1 MAIHYTIKLGAALRI
16 AGAAIEMTPA
26 LAIHVR
32 SKLEPTSV
40 KRRSPRGPLFLV
52 GILCILLSVAIG
64 VPAQSPAPTSANV
77 IEAIQKGSYDEALQ
91 LSEGMLRADPKSPK
105 LWTLRGLALERSDR
119 PREALKA
126 YLEAL
131 KTAPNYLPALEGAA
145 QLEYKAQSR
154 EAIAHLQ
161 RILAIQ
167 STDPTAHGML
177 GVFEYQDREYAK
189 AAQDFGAAGDLA
201 RSEPGALMAYAL
213 SLAHL
218 NRESEAVPLFKQLLA
233 LRPADPAPRFDLA
246 LLQWRL
252 SNTEDALST
261 LQPLL
266 DAQPPDSAAMRLA
279 AEIREANGETP
290 QAIQLLR
297 SAIIAHPDEPE
308 NYLDFASLSFAHGS
322 YSVGIDIIN
331 SGLSRLPNAASLYM
345 ARGVLYGQNG
355 DYEKAM
361 ADFERAHTLD
371 PGNSMSASAEGIAQS
386 QRHNNKEA
394 LENFRKQVREHPK
407 DAFGYYLLAESLSWS
422 GPDEGSSPANVTEAI
437 SAAEKAKELDSHLVQ
452 DYDLLASLYL
462 QNGQLQKAVDTC
474 RAALKLSPKDQSAL
488 YTLILALRK
497 TGSKEELKEL
507 VQKLTE
513 LRKEEQ
519 AENRQKQRY
528 GMLVEQP

>member
-1 MAIHYTIKLGAALRI
+1 MVIHYTIKPGTTLRI
-16 AGAAIEMTPA
+16 AGAAIELTPA
-26 LAIHVR
+26 LVIYVGLKR
-32 SKLEPTSV
+32 EPAS
-40 KRRSPRGPLFLV
+40 RRNRGPRTPSFLMT
-52 GILCILLSVAIG
+52 IICILLSLAISG
-64 VPAQSPAPTSANV
+64 SAQTPTPTTANI
-77 IEAIQKGSYDEALQ
+77 IEAIQKGNYDEALR
-91 LSEGMLRADPKSPK
+91 LSDGLLRADPKSPK
-105 LWTLRGLALERSDR
+105 LWTLRGLALERSDH
-119 PREALKA
+119 PHEALKA

-131 KTAPNYLPALEGAA
+131 KSAPNYLPALEGAA

-154 EAIAHLQ
+154 DAIALLQ

-167 STDPTAHGML
+167 SADPTAHGML
-177 GVFEYQDREYAK
+177 GVFEYRDREYDK
-189 AAQDFGAAGDLA
+189 AAQDFAAAGDLA
-201 RSEPGALMAYAL
+201 RSEPSALMAYAL

-218 NRESEAVPLFKQLLA
+218 NREPEAIPLFKQLLE
-233 LRPADPAPRFDLA
+233 LRPADPAPRYDLA
-246 LLQWRL
+246 LLQWRV
-252 SNTEDALST
+252 SAKDDALST

-266 DAQPPDSAAMRLA
+266 DGQPPDSAAMRLA
-279 AEIREANGETP
+279 AEIHEANGETP

-308 NYLDFASLSFAHGS
+308 NYLDFATLSFAHGS

-331 SGLSRLPNAASLYM
+331 SGLSRLANSAALYM

-361 ADFERAHTLD
+361 ADFERAHSLD
-371 PGNSMSASAEGIAQS
+371 PANSMAASAEGIAQS
-386 QRHNNKEA
+386 QRHNSKEA
-394 LENFRKQVREHPK
+394 LANFRKQVREHPK

-422 GPDEGSSPANVTEAI
+422 GPDEGSSQPNVTEAI
-437 SAAEKAKELDSHLVQ
+437 SAAEKAKELDPHLVQ

-462 QNGQLQKAVDTC
+462 QNGQLQKAIDTC

-497 TGSKEELKEL
+497 TGPKDELKEL

-519 AENRQKQRY
+519 SENRQKQRY